1 MAEQMGSKSR
11 SVAAIVGL
19 VLGILA
25 IVMSWM
31 PIINNFAFVIG
42 GIGLIFAIVGLVGV
56 LRGKKAGKG
65 LAIAALVVNVLSI
78 AIVLGT
84 QSMYS
89 AALDDAANGPDV
101 VASEATPSAEGDEG
115 EPAAESGPETDNLA
129 VGAPVTF
136 EDGVTITVDSVSP
149 GLTNY
154 DGSTVIGIHVTY
166 TNNGEGEYD
175 YNSYSWKGRDAQG
188 AATDPVYY
196 SEASDDLSYGTL
208 APGGTVSGTVY
219 FEGDSVSALYYPT
232 IIADAPAATWAI
244 A

>member
-42 GIGLIFAIVGLVGV
+42 GIGLVFAIVGLVGV

-78 AIVLGT
+78 AIMLGT

-101 VASEATPSAEGDEG
+101 IASETPSVEGVEG
-115 EPAAESGPETDNLA
+115 ESAAGNTPETDNLA
-129 VGAPVTF
+129 VGTPVTF

-208 APGGTVSGTVY
+208 APGGTVAGSVY

>member
-1 MAEQMGSKSR
+1 MAEQMGSKPR

-19 VLGILA
+19 VLGFLA

-42 GIGLIFAIVGLVGV
+42 GIGLVFAIVGLVGV

-101 VASEATPSAEGDEG
+101 VASEAPIAEGAEG
-115 EPAAESGPETDNLA
+115 ESAAENAPETDNLA

-136 EDGVTITVDSVSP
+136 EDGVTITVDSVSS

-208 APGGTVSGTVY
+208 APGGTVAGSVY

>member
-1 MAEQMGSKSR
+1 MAERAGSRPR

-19 VLGILA
+19 ALGVLA

-42 GIGLIFAIVGLVGV
+42 GIGLVFAIVGLVGV

-101 VASEATPSAEGDEG
+101 LASETPSAEGGEG
-115 EPAAESGPETDNLA
+115 ESAAGNTPETDNLA
-129 VGAPVTF
+129 VGTPVTF

-166 TNNGEGEYD
+166 TNNGESEYD
-175 YNSYSWKGRDAQG
+175 YNSYSWKGSDAQG
-188 AATDPVYY
+188 AATDAIYY
-196 SEASDDLSYGTL
+196 SEATDGFSFGKL
-208 APGGTVSGTVY
+208 APGGTVAGSIY
-219 FEGDSVSALYYPT
+219 FKGDSVSALYYPT
-232 IIADAPAATWAI
+232 VFAEAPAASWTI

>member
-42 GIGLIFAIVGLVGV
+42 GIGLVFAIVGLVGV

-101 VASEATPSAEGDEG
+101 IASETPSVEGGEG
-115 EPAAESGPETDNLA
+115 ESAAGNTPETDNLA
-129 VGAPVTF
+129 VGTPVTF

-154 DGSTVIGIHVTY
+154 DGSTVIGIHVAY

-208 APGGTVSGTVY
+208 APGGTVAGSVY

>member
-42 GIGLIFAIVGLVGV
+42 GIGLVFAIVGLVGV

-101 VASEATPSAEGDEG
+101 VASETSSAEGGEG
-115 EPAAESGPETDNLA
+115 ESAAGNTPETDNLA
-129 VGAPVTF
+129 VGTPVTF

-154 DGSTVIGIHVTY
+154 DGSTVIGIHVTC

-208 APGGTVSGTVY
+208 APGGTVAGSVY

>member
-11 SVAAIVGL
+11 SVAAIGGL

-31 PIINNFAFVIG
+31 PINNNFAFVIG
-42 GIGLIFAIVGLVGV
+42 GIGLVFAIVGLVGV

-101 VASEATPSAEGDEG
+101 IASETPSVEGGEG
-115 EPAAESGPETDNLA
+115 ESAAGNTPETDNLA
-129 VGAPVTF
+129 VGTPVTF

-208 APGGTVSGTVY
+208 APGGTVAGSVY

>member
-1 MAEQMGSKSR
+1 MAEQMGSKPR

-42 GIGLIFAIVGLVGV
+42 GIGLVFAIVGLVGV
-56 LRGKKAGKG
+56 LRGKKVGKG

-101 VASEATPSAEGDEG
+101 VASEAPSAEGAEG
-115 EPAAESGPETDNLA
+115 ESAAGDAPETDNLA
-129 VGAPVTF
+129 VGTPVTF
-136 EDGVTITVDSVSP
+136 EDGVTITVDSVSS

-208 APGGTVSGTVY
+208 APGGTVAGSVY